1 MRPGGHF
8 YSLDGLRGIAAV
20 AVLLSH
26 IELMR
31 ARNLPATTQMFPG
44 QMAVD
49 IFFALSGF
57 VMAFTYLGRAV
68 DWRTFLRARLAR
80 IYPLHIATALI
91 ILAMNIAGARLT
103 GDSDPRLMNPQG
115 AVEQLFLVSAL
126 PGFSGFVWNMP
137 SWSISIEWWLY
148 LTLFPCLA
156 VLTRRTP
163 LILGAVAMLALCTVF
178 ALYLNAH
185 FLEGGTTRGWIAVG
199 RGICGFT
206 LGWLVWRIW
215 RETTFAPPAWVTDLA
230 AALIMLVWYGSNH
243 VGLGQGWYAL
253 PLIPVLILGLSR
265 GSGRVVSLLCTRTLV
280 WLGKVSY
287 SIYLTHMIVLMPLQ
301 VVLRKLHL
309 AQNFAVWVVIAVPA
323 TLCLS
328 AVSYRWFEAPVRD
341 MIRAVPVRRA
351 RATARRA

>member
-1 MRPGGHF
+1 MRAREHF
-8 YSLDGLRGIAAV
+8 DSMDGLRGIAAV
-20 AVLLSH
+20 AVLVSH

-31 ARNLPATTQMFPG
+31 ARNLPSHIQYFPG

-57 VMAFTYLGRAV
+57 VMAYTYLGRAV
-68 DWRTFLRARLAR
+68 DWRTFVRARFAR
-80 IYPLHIATALI
+80 IYPLHIASALV
-91 ILAMNIAGARLT
+91 ILAMNIVGAHLT

-115 AVEQLFLVSAL
+115 ALEQLFLLSAL
-126 PGFSGFVWNMP
+126 PGFSAFVWNMP

-156 VLTRRTP
+156 ALTRRTP
-163 LILGAVAMLALCTVF
+163 LIPAVVAVLAVCTVF

-185 FLEGGTTRGWIAVG
+185 FLEGGTTRSWIALG

-215 RETTFAPPAWVTDLA
+215 RETDFTPPGWVTDA
-230 AALIMLVWYGSNH
+230 AALLIALAWYASNH
-243 VGLGQGWYAL
+243 VGFGQGWYAL

-265 GSGRVVSLLCTRTLV
+265 GTGRVAPLLSTPPLV

-301 VVLRKLHL
+301 IVLRKVHL
-309 AQNFAVWVVIAVPA
+309 AQSMAAWVLIAVPA

-328 AVSYRWFEAPVRD
+328 AASYRYFEAPVRD
-341 MIRAVPVRRA
+341 LIRALPVRRPA
-351 RATARRA
+351 AQPSRS